1 MSKIIFLMSFL
12 LIFSLPCSSEI
23 IQDSFVDNVLRNQ
36 TFENP
41 NTHLKYNY
49 QDTDKIPV
57 RMTITKDI
65 TSENDL
71 YEGEEVNFRVAA
83 DVIYNGKI
91 VIAKGTIVPAKV
103 ETIISSGMN
112 GIPASIIF
120 GDFKFPNIDENKT
133 DYTYERFGQDRS
145 LWVFPLKWS
154 LTFLPPTGS
163 LTNFIKGGHARLKT
177 NKIIEIYYH
186 PNWI

>member
-1 MSKIIFLMSFL
+1 MNKFIFLTAF
-12 LIFSLPCSSEI
+12 LIFFGLPCSSQVI
-23 IQDSFVDNVLRNQ
+23 HDSYAENFLKNQ
-36 TFENP
+36 SFEKP
-41 NTHLKYNY
+41 EAHLNYNY
-49 QDTDKIPV
+49 EGTAKIPI

-65 TSENDL
+65 SSEVDL
-71 YEGEEVNFRVAA
+71 YEGEQVNFRVAG
-83 DVIYNGKI
+83 DVICIGRI
-91 VIAKGTIVPAKV
+91 VIAKGTIVPARV
-103 ETIISSGMN
+103 ETIITSGMN

-120 GDFKFPNIDENKT
+120 GDFKFPDIDSNKI

-177 NKIIEIYYH
+177 NKIIEIYYQ

>member
-1 MSKIIFLMSFL
+1 MNKFIFITAF
-12 LIFSLPCSSEI
+12 LIFFGLPCSSQV
-23 IQDSFVDNVLRNQ
+23 IQDSFAEHILKNQ
-36 TFENP
+36 TFEKP
-41 NTHLKYNY
+41 QPHLNYNY
-49 QDTDKIPV
+49 KDTAKIPI

-65 TSENDL
+65 TSESDL
-71 YEGEEVNFRVAA
+71 YEGENVNFRVAG
-83 DVIYNGKI
+83 DVIYNGET

-103 ETIISSGMN
+103 ETIITSGMN

-120 GDFKFPNIDENKT
+120 GDFKFPNIDENKI

-163 LTNFIKGGHARLKT
+163 LTNFIKGGHASLKS
-177 NKIIEIYYH
+177 NKIIVIYYH